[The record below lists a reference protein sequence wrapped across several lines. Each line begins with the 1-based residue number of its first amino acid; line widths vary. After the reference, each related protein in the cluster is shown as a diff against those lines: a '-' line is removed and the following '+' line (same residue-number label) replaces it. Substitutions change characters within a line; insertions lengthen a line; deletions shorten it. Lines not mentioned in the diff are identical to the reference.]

1 MSGRG
6 RSGKGKKWSGSKV
19 FHSTDTNEPNAND
32 ANSQDYPDYCY
43 ACLAEEENWV
53 KNPYVEE
60 PNEDDDEE
68 DEEDPDVPPDE
79 ELNEE
84 EEVPDAPPGFDVVAL
99 LVEWLKK
106 WLDGLTSQPSGAT
119 AALARRLAASSGN
132 ACGDCRL
139 TRPKKLAR
147 YGIGDALTKIRN
159 ERLTN
164 CSKSTSGLNAN
175 IQKHLVPRLNM
186 MYGSV
191 PSDTVRL
198 LFEDARDDIESI
210 MHAKGFS
217 AKDVQSTRK
226 ALTRAWKRDWKP

>member
-1 MSGRG
+1 MI
-6 RSGKGKKWSGSKV
+6 GSKE
-19 FHSTDTNEPNAND
+19 FHCTDTNDPNANEANNLD
-32 ANSQDYPDYCY
+32 AQDDRCFYCGAKEEY
-43 ACLAEEENWV
+43 WEEE
-53 KNPYVEE
+53 PDAPPDEE
-60 PNEDDDEE
+60 PNEEE

-84 EEVPDAPPGFDVVAL
+84 EEVPDAPPGFDFVAS

-106 WLDGLTSQPSGAT
+106 WLDGLTSQPSG
-119 AALARRLAASSGN
+119 SSGN

-139 TRPKKLAR
+139 ARPKKLAR
-147 YGIGDALTKIRN
+147 YGIGDALTQIRN